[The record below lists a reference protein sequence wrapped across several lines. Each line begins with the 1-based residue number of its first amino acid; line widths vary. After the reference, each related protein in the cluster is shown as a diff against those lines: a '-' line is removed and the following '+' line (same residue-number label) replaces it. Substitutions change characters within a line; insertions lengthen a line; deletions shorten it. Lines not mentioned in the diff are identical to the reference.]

1 MSPDLIGGVL
11 RGHGEVPPLALS
23 TCEQYIEHRR
33 LAYNFYSELIKP
45 ENLSVMHENV
55 ASMAAARL
63 EPSPQQLDQLLLPD
77 PRANRGDP
85 RLGTQLKRRAGDG
98 TELED
103 ESF

>member
-1 MSPDLIGGVL
+1 MAEHHNTAQPVL
-11 RGHGEVPPLALS
+11 CLHGLKGQQGAKGLPRSRA
-23 TCEQYIEHRR
+23 C
-33 LAYNFYSELIKP
+33 
-45 ENLSVMHENV
+45 MHENV

-103 ESF
+103 EAF